1 LRQKKRKSKST
12 LAECLV
18 GARTVTEQLPDWD
31 ERIHIEELA
40 AIALDVDV
48 TKAAENRRRARA
60 LLHYRPE

>member
-1 LRQKKRKSKST
+1 LREKKPKTKIT

-18 GARTVTEQLPDWD
+18 GPRTVTEHLPDWD
-31 ERIHIEELA
+31 DRIHIEELA

-60 LLHYRPE
+60 LLHYRP